1 LNLMHP
7 NTAAITLIRSTPIV
21 QAYVA
26 PVDTTQLDRI
36 NAALAARLA
45 DGSVTVGTKGDYIFV
60 RVSNLL
66 LFDSGKATVKPE
78 FAALAAEIA
87 AMLNTEPGPVRILG
101 FTDSTQMSGRGQFK
115 SNDELSLA
123 RAQGVSDVISATLTD
138 PARIAVEGKGEADPI
153 GDNET
158 EEGRALNRRVE
169 ILLAKE
175 GTF

>member
-1 LNLMHP
+1 
-7 NTAAITLIRSTPIV
+7 V
-21 QAYVA
+21 E
-26 PVDTTQLDRI
+26 
-36 NAALAARLA
+36 
-45 DGSVTVGTKGDYIFV
+45 VGTKGDYIFV

-66 LFDSGKATVKPE
+66 LFESGKATVKPE

-87 AMLNTEPGPVRILG
+87 AMLNAEAGPIRILG

-123 RAQGVSDVISATLTD
+123 RAEGVRDVIAATLTD
-138 PARIAVEGKGEADPI
+138 PARITVEGKGEADPI

-158 EEGRALNRRVE
+158 EDGRALNRRVE